1 MALWLRLNDRLW
13 VDRDKF
19 IVCRVREDVNDDSW
33 VVEGLNADGAIK
45 LHSPELRFESKIE
58 AEEYLEAI
66 MSRNP

>member
-1 MALWLRLNDRLW
+1 MALWLRLNDRTW

-33 VVEGLNADGAIK
+33 VVEGLDANGALK
-45 LHSPELRFESKIE
+45 LQAFESKIE
-58 AEEYLEAI
+58 AEEYLAAI